1 MHPLDAPSG
10 TFTVMPASISQGDG
24 DMRPLDT
31 VWTRTLSAGDGCAF
45 DAFVERAG
53 GGHFAQTRAW
63 ASVARA
69 ARPCRVE
76 HFIARRDREIV
87 GTALIVRPRVAGL
100 ITPLAIV
107 ERGPVV
113 DQVTDLP
120 CVLKALVRAS
130 RRRGIVRLRVMPYW
144 AAANAEAATNALR
157 RCGFRSTQTRAGAH
171 AATLRLELAEGPTLA
186 ETLAGSEHSKLRYR
200 LARARRLGAIVRFG
214 TEADL
219 PALATL
225 HRAMLAAQG
234 RRGPTE
240 SYFSA
245 LFSAVL
251 ADRRRG
257 ALLLCEHGGE
267 LISTVVVVRH
277 SALATYL
284 LGAGGGGRRPFGK
297 SLPPLVRAI
306 EWAQENGCRT
316 FDLGGV
322 PLEDDRDPK
331 RTAIAEFKS
340 GISKART
347 PLVHEHVRW
356 F

>member
-1 MHPLDAPSG
+1 MHAPDGPSG
-10 TFTVMPASISQGDG
+10 TFPVMPASISQGDG
-24 DMRPLDT
+24 KACRLDT
-31 VWTRTLSAGDGCAF
+31 VWTRTLSVGDGCCF

-53 GGHFAQTRAW
+53 GGHFAQTRPW

-69 ARPCRVE
+69 TRPCLVE
-76 HFIARRDREIV
+76 HFITRRDRRIV
-87 GTALIVRPRVAGL
+87 GTAPIVRPRVAGF

-120 CVLKALVRAS
+120 LVLGALVRAS
-130 RRRGIVRLRVMPYW
+130 HRRGIVRLQVMPYW
-144 AAANAEAATNALR
+144 AAANAAAATDALR
-157 RCGFRSTQTRAGAH
+157 ACGFRSTQTPAGAH
-171 AATLRLELAEGPTLA
+171 AATLRLELAEGATLA

-219 PALATL
+219 PALAGL

-234 RRGPTE
+234 HRGPTE

-267 LISTVVVVRH
+267 IISTVVVVRH
-277 SALATYL
+277 GALATYL

-297 SLPPLVRAI
+297 ALPALVRAI
-306 EWAQENGCRT
+306 EWAQEQGCRT

-340 GISKART
+340 SVSKART
-347 PLVHEHVRW
+347 ELVHEHARW